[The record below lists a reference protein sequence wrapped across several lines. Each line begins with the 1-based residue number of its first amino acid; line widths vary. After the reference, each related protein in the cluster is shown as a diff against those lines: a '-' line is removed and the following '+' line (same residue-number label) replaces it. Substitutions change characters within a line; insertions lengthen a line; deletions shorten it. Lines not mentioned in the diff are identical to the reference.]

1 MNTHNYL
8 RPKWA
13 GQTWT
18 NFSKIVV
25 FFLLFISLK
34 STAQVDLTSTGGT
47 TTGTFTTLK
56 GAFDAINAGTH
67 TGVISIEITG
77 NTTET
82 VTAQLNASC
91 SGSAVYTG
99 VSIYPT
105 QSGLQIAINSS
116 SATLIRLEGA
126 NNVTF
131 DGRVN
136 QIGTTVD
143 LEIINTSTRA
153 NANIFEFINGAS
165 NNIIEYCLRGF
176 GTKAMFNFG
185 TTSSSNGNN
194 NNIIRKNKLTN
205 NGGDNYF
212 EL

>member
-13 GQTWT
+13 GQTLT

-25 FFLLFISLK
+25 FILLFISLK

-67 TGVISIEITG
+67 QEVITIEITV

-82 VTAQLNASC
+82 ATAELIASGT
-91 SGSAVYTG
+91 GSANYSAVD
-99 VSIYPT
+99 IYPT
-105 QSGLQIAINSS
+105 QSGLRITINST
-116 SATLIRLEGA
+116 SATLIRLNGA
-126 NNVTF
+126 DNVTF

-136 QIGTTVD
+136 RTGTSVD
-143 LEIINTSTRA
+143 LEIVNTSTSA

-185 TTSSSNGNN
+185 TTSISNGNN